1 MVRTKPRNLK
11 QKAPE
16 IESKA
21 RRMADRLRYYYRLG
35 QEVVAGDLPPKE
47 LAEIRGV
54 SDHLMRKF
62 RRFAREYTPRDLEA
76 LCNTFRPNGLP
87 LQWGHV
93 NYLLGIHDKQERK
106 AMQGKAIENGW
117 TAPQLNVEIRKKF
130 GSENGH
136 GRSMMKPATPTAG
149 LQQLMA
155 EAQMWIRRCEVVMI
169 EVQRVSQKGLGSE
182 FRQRAEETVAVL
194 EEVQKTARLV
204 KNGLVAVLPG
214 KPIR

>member
-1 MVRTKPRNLK
+1 MARTRPHDFN
-11 QKAPE
+11 QKAPA

-21 RRMADRLRYYYRLG
+21 QRMAARLRRYHELG
-35 QEVVAGDLPPKE
+35 QEANAKTLPAKDF
-47 LAEIRGV
+47 AEARAI
-54 SDHLMRKF
+54 SDHLLRKCK
-62 RRFAREYTPRDLEA
+62 RFASEYAREDLET
-76 LCNTFRPNGLP
+76 LCSTFRSNGLP

-93 NYLLGIHDKQERK
+93 NYLLGIHDKRQRMV
-106 AMQGKAIENGW
+106 MQAKAIENGW

-136 GRSMMKPATPTAG
+136 GRPMMKPATPAAG

-155 EAQMWIRRCEVVMI
+155 EANMWIRRCEVLMI
-169 EVQRVSQKGLGSE
+169 EVQRVSPTRLGSE

-194 EEVQKTARLV
+194 EEVQKTARLA

-214 KPIR
+214 KSMR